1 MNTMRMASAIFVT
14 MFLAALSKMA
24 GAAPSISI
32 RLAPEVHSEDVNIS
46 YVLYGSFGAAGAN
59 VTPKPNV
66 GEYRINPVHDG
77 TVATSIKG
85 VVYAVGCEFDT
96 FEADVAEDVAIE
108 VPYECTALPTVS
120 LVGHIANSRLYRYR
134 DLEVVVRYLGE
145 WQCRF
150 FELLDCMV
158 PQMELG
164 RAPVNENGEFE
175 VTMVDFS
182 PEQKMRPRRKAEL
195 WVILR
200 DAKTCNPIGKGLRP
214 SREFRTQSTVGLTIK
229 PFYPPPVEFEVVPT
243 YSSVPRPVNARP

>member
-1 MNTMRMASAIFVT
+1 MNTMLRRFAIAVT
-14 MFLAALSKMA
+14 MFLAALSEMA
-24 GAAPSISI
+24 TAMPSISI
-32 RLAPEVHSEDVNIS
+32 RLAPEIRSEDVNIS

-59 VTPKPNV
+59 VTPKPNLSAY
-66 GEYRINPVHDG
+66 GIDPVHDG
-77 TVATSIKG
+77 ATATSIKG

-96 FEADVAEDVAIE
+96 FEADFTEDAVIE
-108 VPYECTALPTVS
+108 IPYECTALPTVS

-175 VTMVDFS
+175 VTIVDFS

-200 DAKTCNPIGKGLRP
+200 DAKTWNLIGAGLRP
-214 SREFRTQSTVGLTIK
+214 PRELQTQSSVGLAIR
-229 PFYPPPVEFEVVPT
+229 PFYPPPVEFVVVPT
-243 YSSVPRPVNARP
+243 ADSVPRPANARP